1 MVALTGLIGVK
12 KSRHDVV
19 GRDEVNSIK
28 IYSIQLYLEISLQ
41 LLFNITCQKHKNT
54 NIDFE
59 HKEHNRT
66 QFKHTYDLI
75 YYSKR
80 SILHSY
86 RI

>member
-1 MVALTGLIGVK
+1 MVALTGLIEVR
-12 KSRHDVV
+12 KSGHDVV
-19 GRDEVNSIK
+19 GRDEVNRIK
-28 IYSIQLYLEISLQ
+28 IYSIQLFLEISLQ
-41 LLFNITCQKHKNT
+41 LLFNITCQTYKNT

-66 QFKHTYDLI
+66 QFNHDYDLV